1 MMSHLV
7 PNAVAAEVILKLGA
21 LVADIIV
28 HVHFSLPSKPSFTV
42 LFMSFA
48 ATEVSTTILEPPH
61 MSYFCLQAAN
71 IRSRL

>member
-28 HVHFSLPSKPSFTV
+28 HVHFSSPGNPSFVFLYT
-42 LFMSFA
+42 
-48 ATEVSTTILEPPH
+48 ATPSAPGATILEPPH
-61 MSYFCLQAAN
+61 QSYFYLQAAN